1 MTLTQKVQAYLEMI
15 ISTFKEQPLRNTR
28 MLFFTTETCCEHTK
42 HTGIPF
48 TSVKK

>member
-1 MTLTQKVQAYLEMI
+1 MQKDQAYLKMI

-28 MLFFTTETCCEHTK
+28 MLYYFTIETCCEHTK
-42 HTGIPF
+42 HSGIPF